1 MAFHTL
7 TFVTTGLFYTVCSVS
22 AVQHCLTSPTC
33 LGPGSRLHEHHGQEG
48 AGHRHRDP
56 LARGGAAPEET
67 QVQRIWI
74 RIELENLVRL
84 ITFKTFAGLVLL

>member
-1 MAFHTL
+1 MTL
-7 TFVTTGLFYTVCSVS
+7 TFVTGLFYTVCSVS

-33 LGPGSRLHEHHGQEG
+33 LGPGSGLHEHHGQEG

-67 QVQRIWI
+67 QVQRIWS
-74 RIELENLVRL
+74 RIVENLLRFT
-84 ITFKTFAGLVLL
+84 TFKTFAGLVLL